1 MNPAQVEARITESFE
16 RTRPFVPVLVQRLA
30 ITYGIPLFS
39 ALLIAT
45 IGGRLLLAALPEFPL
60 STANILIL
68 VINLVV
74 LVRGYA
80 WLEQRYGG
88 TKLFFLYNVV
98 SRNRREL
105 KRLIAQSPVDTAAVS
120 KLLNQLQLSEQ
131 DFVGAAG
138 PAAQSA

>member
-1 MNPAQVEARITESFE
+1 MNPAQIDSRITESFE
-16 RTRPFVPVLVQRLA
+16 RTRPYVPLLVQRLA
-30 ITYGIPLFS
+30 ITYGIPMFS

-45 IGGRLLLAALPEFPL
+45 IGGRLLLALLPEFPL
-60 STANILIL
+60 STANIAIL
-68 VINLVV
+68 LINLVV

-105 KRLIAQSPVDTAAVS
+105 KRLMAQSPVDSAAVS
-120 KLLNQLQLSEQ
+120 KLLQQLQISEQ

-138 PAAQSA
+138 PMAQSA